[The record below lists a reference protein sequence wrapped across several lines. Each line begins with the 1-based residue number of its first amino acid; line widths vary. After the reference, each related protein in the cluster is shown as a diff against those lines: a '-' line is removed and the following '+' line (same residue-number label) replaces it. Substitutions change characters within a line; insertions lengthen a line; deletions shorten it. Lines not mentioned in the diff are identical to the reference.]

1 MTLSTPALRF
11 LRNLVIALLV
21 ALAITLT
28 PIVRSDTVKFVRT
41 VFGAPQ
47 PSALVKADLTH

>member
-1 MTLSTPALRF
+1 MTLSTRALRF
-11 LRNLVIALLV
+11 LRTLVIALLL

-41 VFGAPQ
+41 VFGASRP
-47 PSALVKADLTH
+47 PALVQADLTH